1 MEGLSCAKSL
11 EKIHVA
17 DCQIE
22 DTDEVMES
30 ICNCMIENK
39 KLAKYN
45 IKHNNIQ
52 DKGVEKICD
61 ALTEAAHVFEVEV
74 SEWLQEETLKKLAD
88 RLTANKPK
96 KGKGKGKGKKKK

>member
-1 MEGLSCAKSL
+1 MEGLACAKSL

-39 KLAKYN
+39 KLSKYN

-52 DKGVEKICD
+52 DRGVERICD

-74 SEWLQEETLKKLAD
+74 SEWIREETLKKLTD

-96 KGKGKGKGKKKK
+96 KGKGKGKKKK